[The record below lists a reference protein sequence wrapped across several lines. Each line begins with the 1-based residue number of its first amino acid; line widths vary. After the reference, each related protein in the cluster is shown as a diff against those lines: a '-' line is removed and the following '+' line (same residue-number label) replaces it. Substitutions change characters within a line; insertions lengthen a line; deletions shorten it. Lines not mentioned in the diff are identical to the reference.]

1 MGKTKDLEGN
11 TKDESWKTTRM
22 PQEIIKQIAT
32 LHLAL
37 ISMQPKH
44 S

>member
-1 MGKTKDLEGN
+1 MNLGKATQ
-11 TKDESWKTTRM
+11 M

-37 ISMQPKH
+37 IQCSKSIPSRQEA
-44 S
+44 